1 MAAACSTIST
11 QILVPTL
18 RSKGFPHNV
27 TNSTLEILYFMSR
40 VPEALKVWRKDV
52 GEAFNDPRFFSSSSL
67 PLAHEGW
74 IPVLRQWALL
84 DKDRM
89 PDLLSRISSPTSA
102 GIMFGVGAS
111 SARLEAD
118 RKTQLNLRRLA
129 LLVIVGADDSFVGN
143 LNVIQEKLSELMS
156 ATATSSPSSA
166 VRAEI
171 YMLLRALL
179 LKTSSVN
186 LVPFWPTINSE
197 LYEAVSSL
205 FPGQQRDNH
214 SLNSVLQACKLL
226 DTLLVLG
233 PDDFQLQEWIYITDT
248 IDAVYRP
255 SNWEPVALVD
265 ELVEALDTHAGMHQ
279 TTPTP
284 TVSGMTQTG
293 TRRPLLGP
301 DMIRGVPT
309 ADILDR
315 VLRPFFRQL
324 SITAF
329 ESIYSMEVPDP
340 KACHDNLLADIF
352 DDSTIA

>member
-1 MAAACSTIST
+1 MAAACSTISA
-11 QILVPTL
+11 QVLVPTL
-18 RSKGFPHNV
+18 RSKNYPHNV
-27 TNSTLEILYFMSR
+27 TISTLEILYLMSR

-52 GEAFNDPRFFSSSSL
+52 GEAFNDSRFFNLSSL
-67 PLAHEGW
+67 PLAEEGW
-74 IPVLRQWALL
+74 VPVLRQWALL

-102 GIMFGVGAS
+102 GIVFGVGAS

-129 LLVIVGADDSFVGN
+129 LLVIAGVDDSFIGN
-143 LNVIQEKLSELMS
+143 LNVILEKLSELMS

-166 VRAEI
+166 IRADL

-186 LVPFWPTINSE
+186 LVPFWPTISSE
-197 LYEAVSSL
+197 LYEAISSL
-205 FPGQQRDNH
+205 FPDKQHNQLSIH
-214 SLNSVLQACKLL
+214 SVLQACKLL
-226 DTLLVLG
+226 DTLLVLA
-233 PDDFQLQEWIYITDT
+233 PDDFQLREWIYISDT

-255 SNWEPVALVD
+255 SSWEPVALVD
-265 ELVEALDTHAGMHQ
+265 ELAEALDSRAGMHQ

-284 TVSGMTQTG
+284 TISGLTPTG
-293 TRRPLLGP
+293 TRKPLLGP
-301 DMIRGVPT
+301 DVVRGVPT
-309 ADILDR
+309 AEIINC

-329 ESIYSMEVPDP
+329 ESIYSLGVPDW
-340 KACHDNLLADIF
+340 KACHDDLLFDIF